1 MASHNSSGSPTIGGG
16 WHCES
21 AASQCPLYRPTL
33 SQWQHFIRLT
43 AVRRLA
49 YLPKAHT
56 RSEEWA
62 LRACSSQTP
71 SLYRPISVPMAAI
84 LPLKRCLKARISP
97 SDSREIRGGGHG
109 GPKARRGI
117 VDTFQKC
124 SASRYPP
131 CKQRLLNASF
141 KGRSGLPACC
151 ANESSA
157 DVMQRGCDADVPG
170 AGVVHTLVEA
180 WY

>member
-1 MASHNSSGSPTIGGG
+1 
-16 WHCES
+16 
-21 AASQCPLYRPTL
+21 
-33 SQWQHFIRLT
+33 
-43 AVRRLA
+43 
-49 YLPKAHT
+49 
-56 RSEEWA
+56 
-62 LRACSSQTP
+62 
-71 SLYRPISVPMAAI
+71 MAAI

-151 ANESSA
+151 TNMSSA
-157 DVMQRGCDADVPG
+157 DVIQRGCDANVPG
-170 AGVVHTLVEA
+170 AGIVHTLVEA